1 MAKKDFNKAKKA
13 NPSPISIYF
22 NWSQLDELDAMRQG
36 QKRGTFIKEAVFSAG
51 KRLIKRYAETD
62 RILIAKVLAA
72 LGKSRISSNIN
83 QLAKAAN
90 SGSLPVNEEVQKA
103 LLDACIT
110 IEWMKVTL
118 IKAMGVKPQRPAPP
132 EISQNEHRR

>member
-22 NWSQLDELDAMRQG
+22 NWGQLDELDEMRQG
-36 QKRGTFIKEAVFSAG
+36 QKRGTFIKEALFSAG
-51 KRLIKRYAETD
+51 KRLTKRYAETD
-62 RILIAKVLAA
+62 RVLIAKVLAA

-90 SGSLPVNEEVQKA
+90 SGSLPVNDEVQKA
-103 LLDACIT
+103 LLDACVT
-110 IEWMKVTL
+110 IEWMKITM
-118 IKAMGVKPQRPAPP
+118 IEAMGVKPQRPTSP
-132 EISQNEHRR
+132 EISPNEHRR